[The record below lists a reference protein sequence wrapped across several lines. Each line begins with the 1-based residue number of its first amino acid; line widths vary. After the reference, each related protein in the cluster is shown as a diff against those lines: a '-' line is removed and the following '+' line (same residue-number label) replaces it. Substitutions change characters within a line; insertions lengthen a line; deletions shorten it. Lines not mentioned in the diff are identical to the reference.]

1 MEPKQTFQSDWRGG
15 NVLAR
20 VIELHDEDQSVQ
32 GSATEQ
38 LTEGGGA
45 TGAGA
50 WKNRTNKLMK
60 KKGREKHP
68 FRLTGAVDRW
78 THATALAFFFNEV
91 PAWAKGSSAR
101 VG

>member
-38 LTEGGGA
+38 LTEGGGLPEQEP
-45 TGAGA
+45 GKIEPINW
-50 WKNRTNKLMK
+50 WKRKEERNIRSDWLVQSIVEHTQ
-60 KKGREKHP
+60 R
-68 FRLTGAVDRW
+68 R
-78 THATALAFFFNEV
+78 
-91 PAWAKGSSAR
+91 
-101 VG
+101 